1 MGSSSPYVC
10 SPEEKIRERIII
22 LKRYYPYLDFSW
34 GDIDRLRLYKE
45 VFANSITAANSPLLE
60 KLKLGKQVDLKE
72 LASIMSDSQLRKVV
86 EISPYKEIE
95 NFRGNCYTVKA
106 GGTLELKSSWGEVKE
121 AVREVVKTHGRKGYA
136 LLKVLAESEFA
147 SIDKIAGKVSEILGE
162 KFYPARLLS
171 ELYTR
176 WDLVW
181 HSKNFNYWGWIMPSE
196 IRPAVIEALSEL
208 ERSPIP
214 KLSTKDAEQ
223 ELNEVKRMEEEFKS
237 YLNSLV
243 KERLDEAVNF
253 GKTFS
258 PQFLIDY
265 LQDLFGPA
273 IYFDHL
279 LTITQQYSLADSDI
293 ITGSNNKAGSIGF
306 NLALFGEPGTG
317 KTFASKDMILGNES
331 SGVPPHG
338 LPGLNRYC
346 GGMTPAKFIA
356 IGEAYENRKLNFIV
370 TEFNDWFKY
379 RGMVEPLKL
388 AMERGTIRYETKS
401 YSIGPYKFSSF
412 FSVNYNTKVEEVGYE
427 VTVSDP
433 NFNAIEDRMLCRLHR
448 LTKEKYSELSKSQM
462 RLMLG
467 ALQSKMRMVAPRLR
481 DHLTLIYAIQTKN
494 PMVGGI
500 FNEKKIFLT
509 DEMISLIERA
519 SELVLESLRG
529 KTVPFSMR
537 LEKRAIQ
544 LASAMSMMN
553 YFSTSSD
560 AIPIDKT
567 AAKMAIKFFVEE
579 AWIRSKESF
588 PIEEVLKK
596 FL

>member
-1 MGSSSPYVC
+1 
-10 SPEEKIRERIII
+10 
-22 LKRYYPYLDFSW
+22 
-34 GDIDRLRLYKE
+34 
-45 VFANSITAANSPLLE
+45 
-60 KLKLGKQVDLKE
+60 
-72 LASIMSDSQLRKVV
+72 
-86 EISPYKEIE
+86 
-95 NFRGNCYTVKA
+95 
-106 GGTLELKSSWGEVKE
+106 
-121 AVREVVKTHGRKGYA
+121 
-136 LLKVLAESEFA
+136 
-147 SIDKIAGKVSEILGE
+147 
-162 KFYPARLLS
+162 
-171 ELYTR
+171 
-176 WDLVW
+176 
-181 HSKNFNYWGWIMPSE
+181 
-196 IRPAVIEALSEL
+196 
-208 ERSPIP
+208 
-214 KLSTKDAEQ
+214 
-223 ELNEVKRMEEEFKS
+223 
-237 YLNSLV
+237 
-243 KERLDEAVNF
+243 
-253 GKTFS
+253 
-258 PQFLIDY
+258 LIDY

-427 VTVSDP
+427 VTVNDP

-588 PIEEVLKK
+588 LIEEVLKK